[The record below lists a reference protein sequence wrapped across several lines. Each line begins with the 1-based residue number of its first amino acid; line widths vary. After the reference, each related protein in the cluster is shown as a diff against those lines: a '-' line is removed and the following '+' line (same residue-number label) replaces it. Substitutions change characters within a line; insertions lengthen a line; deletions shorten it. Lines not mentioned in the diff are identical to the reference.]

1 MPAPASAAKP
11 AGARSVPIEPFG
23 GILLGLITVLTPG
36 SGVSGP
42 AGVVLAAV
50 MVLATVALAWS
61 RWVASLLALA
71 CLTGSFAL
79 HAWWTPISLGTSFFV
94 YNWMRYRRAGRWVL
108 MAVHPFLHLVMWTM
122 GDGWR
127 DWLTNLMGFVG
138 VTGFAAVAGAMAGRR
153 RESVEHA
160 QAEGEK
166 ALRATRLLVASE
178 LHDSVAQTQALLVM
192 NLEELID
199 DPRLDEELSPQVLET
214 LELSRQAATELRAAM
229 AALRNVD
236 SDFHSLG
243 HPAGHSLAD
252 QWAQVQAVLFDSGFA
267 PEMRFEVAEMRVDR
281 EVEHALS
288 RVLGELVANIV
299 WHGRPGKCV
308 VEVLAGD
315 GFATVRTENEVGDE
329 PASKGGGDGLA
340 GMRQRVEMLGGTCEF
355 GAQGSRW
362 VSVVKVPV

>member
-1 MPAPASAAKP
+1 MPTRASFSKT
-11 AGARSVPIEPFG
+11 GGWQDVPIEPLG
-23 GILLGLITVLTPG
+23 GILLGLVTVLSPG
-36 SGVSGP
+36 EGSSGVGLLV
-42 AGVVLAAV
+42 AGV
-50 MVLATVALAWS
+50 MVLATMSLARN

-71 CLTGSFAL
+71 GLTGSFVFHIGLTAS
-79 HAWWTPISLGTSFFV
+79 TLGTSLFV
-94 YNWMRYRRAGRWVL
+94 YHWMRYRRPGRWWLVAIDPL
-108 MAVHPFLHLVMWTM
+108 VHMAVWVVNNGL
-122 GDGWR
+122 D
-127 DWLTNLMGFVG
+127 DWLTNILAFIAFTGFV
-138 VTGFAAVAGAMAGRR
+138 AVAGAMAGRKQ
-153 RESVEHA
+153 EA
-160 QAEGEK
+160 AEQTKAEAEK

-178 LHDSVAQTQALLVM
+178 LHDSVAQSQALLVM
-192 NLEELID
+192 NLEELMD
-199 DPRLDEELSPQVLET
+199 DPKLDEGLEPQVLEA